1 MLCNLNA
8 KVMNISQRAIYSVIF
23 LLLMGITTLQA
34 QSRQTPEEYIAR
46 YKHIAID
53 HMERYGIPASITMA
67 QGILESDSGNSRLAK
82 SSNNHFGIK
91 CKKDWTGDRVYH
103 DDDAKGECFRAYDS
117 VEESYQDHA
126 DFLDQSPR
134 YDSLFAYS
142 ATDYRSWARGLK
154 AAGYATAP
162 DYAQRLTKIIEDN
175 QLYLL
180 DRDGGADLYAE
191 HLKAEQ
197 GLTAEF
203 ADNSSVNTPTAIEGG
218 LTPNNYRVA
227 EKMYNGYSVYSN
239 NRTHYVIARNGDTF
253 KQIATTFGLTER
265 TLRKYNEIDKNST
278 AEPIQGEPIYI
289 ERKQARWMGNARRHT
304 VRHDETLLSL
314 SQEYGIRLKKLATM
328 NKLKPQD
335 ELHAGQEIRLK

>member
-1 MLCNLNA
+1 MLGNFNA
-8 KVMNISQRAIYSVIF
+8 KVMNISQRTICGLFFILFACV
-23 LLLMGITTLQA
+23 TTLQA
-34 QSRQTPEEYIAR
+34 QTRQTKEEYIAR

-91 CKKDWTGDRVYH
+91 CKKDWTGNRVFH

-162 DYAQRLTKIIEDN
+162 DYAKRLTKIIEDN

-180 DRDGGADLYAE
+180 DREGGADLYAE

-197 GLTAEF
+197 GLTEEF
-203 ADNSSVNTPTAIEGG
+203 AGNSSVSTPTTVEGG
-218 LTPNNYRVA
+218 INPNNYRVA
-227 EKMYNGYSVYSN
+227 ERMYNGYSVYSN
-239 NRTHYVIARNGDTF
+239 NKTHYIVARNGDTF
-253 KQIATTFGLTER
+253 GQIASSFGLTEQ
-265 TLRKYNEIDKNST
+265 TLRKYNEIDKKST
-278 AEPIQGEPIYI
+278 AEPIKGEPIYI
-289 ERKQARWMGNARRHT
+289 ERKQARWLGNVRRHT
-304 VRHDETLLSL
+304 VRENETLLSL
-314 SQEYGIRLKKLATM
+314 SQEYGIRLKKLAAM
-328 NKLKPQD
+328 NKLQPGAKLQV
-335 ELHAGQEIRLK
+335 GSEIKLK